1 MANYFNFFPAT
12 FYKVDESVNALDV
25 VTNITSRFAFESSL
39 KENSNVFYPYEIKD
53 SDTPESIAYKLYG
66 SSERHWVVLIFNN
79 IIDPQYDW
87 PMNYSNFIDYVNE
100 KYSANGAANTTV
112 QTGLQWAKSENNI
125 HSYYQVNTRSSVS
138 QTFDTK
144 TIKEKV
150 QITANNY
157 ANVIVGSVTYTLQN
171 GKTITEAVAKE
182 KLTYYEYEMQVNED
196 KRKIRLLKPEF
207 ASDVFEEFKQIIRE

>member
-66 SSERHWVVLIFNN
+66 SSERHWVVLVFNN

-87 PMNYSNFIDYVNE
+87 PMTYSNFVDYVNE
-100 KYSANGAANTTV
+100 KYSANGTANTTV

-157 ANVIVGSVTYTLQN
+157 ANVITGSVTYTLQN
-171 GKTITEAVAKE
+171 GKTITESVTKE